1 MTNTKRAVALLLA
14 LMMIFAGAIHVFAAT
29 QMTIAVISL
38 PRAADTNKGDWG
50 LADLYLLGGWETI
63 ATNSYLVYCKDS
75 HSGQVVYCIEPGHG
89 VRTGNVL
96 TQESNSSYWASYP
109 SSNNPTLEPSEIRTL
124 LERVL
129 QYGWHGNGNT
139 SWDSTKAS
147 DAEDIA
153 ALIATQM
160 LVWEV
165 VVGERTSYFS
175 HVDASRRGFDNVM
188 DGISSGNPLY
198 DEIWDAY
205 DYIVSSIQNQT
216 LIPSFMSDNEADA
229 NTYELVWDGTRYSV
243 TLTDTNGVLRD
254 CTFKTDSTALQ
265 CSISGNKITF
275 YTTNANETEIAV
287 VAEKEGTRKNV
298 IVWSDGN
305 ICGGDQD
312 VISYGT
318 EIDDTVTGYLNLS
331 LTPSAG
337 TIKIIKTSEDG
348 NVSGF
353 SFILSG
359 DGVNK
364 TVSTDEN
371 GIAVIENLAPGT
383 YTVTEVEND
392 MYNPQEPKTVIVENG
407 KTSVVEFYNTIKTGG
422 IKIIKSSEDD
432 KISGIT
438 FKVSGNGFEET
449 VGTDENGIVTIAG
462 LQPGKYT
469 VTEET
474 ADGYEEQQPETVVV
488 EGGKTAE
495 VRFFNTLRV
504 GSLKVIKTSEDGLV
518 EGIRFKLSGTSVT
531 GDTIE
536 EYMVTDANGVAMFEN
551 IPIGSY
557 TVEEMDTATK
567 YVAPANQQI
576 NIVHNETTECTF
588 NNVLKKFSLVLK
600 KSDIE
605 TGGAQGG
612 ATLEGAVYG
621 LYKGGELIESFTTG
635 ADGSFTTGY
644 YVCGD
649 DYTVKEIVPS
659 KGYLLD
665 ETVYALDVSAES
677 YTIERNSVALDV
689 TEQVIKGS
697 VQLTKVDKN
706 FPENKLTGA
715 EFEVYVDTNGN
726 KMLDENDEL
735 LGKLTE
741 AERGIYNMS
750 GLVYGGYFVKETLAP
765 KGFILDDNAYYFE
778 ITEDGKAVVVENEAG
793 VGFVN
798 ESYSGSLKIVKTSSD
813 GKVEGF
819 SFRVKSDNGYD
830 KTFTTNK
837 NGEIVIE
844 NLRIGTYTISE
855 IANGASS
862 NYIMPAAKTA
872 TVIKDSVTK
881 VEMHNMLRE
890 TPKTGDTRMPGLWLG
905 IATISIF
912 GAVTFFYLSN
922 KKRKNER

>member
-14 LMMIFAGAIHVFAAT
+14 LMMIFAGSIHAFAAT

-165 VVGERTSYFS
+165 VVGERTSSFS

-243 TLTDTNGVLRD
+243 TLTDANGVLRD

-265 CSISGNKITF
+265 CSISGNKMTF

-422 IKIIKSSEDD
+422 IKII
-432 KISGIT
+432 
-438 FKVSGNGFEET
+438 
-449 VGTDENGIVTIAG
+449 
-462 LQPGKYT
+462 
-469 VTEET
+469 
-474 ADGYEEQQPETVVV
+474 
-488 EGGKTAE
+488 
-495 VRFFNTLRV
+495 
-504 GSLKVIKTSEDGLV
+504 
-518 EGIRFKLSGTSVT
+518 
-531 GDTIE
+531 
-536 EYMVTDANGVAMFEN
+536 
-551 IPIGSY
+551 
-557 TVEEMDTATK
+557 
-567 YVAPANQQI
+567 
-576 NIVHNETTECTF
+576 
-588 NNVLKKFSLVLK
+588 
-600 KSDIE
+600 
-605 TGGAQGG
+605 
-612 ATLEGAVYG
+612 
-621 LYKGGELIESFTTG
+621 
-635 ADGSFTTGY
+635 
-644 YVCGD
+644 
-649 DYTVKEIVPS
+649 
-659 KGYLLD
+659 
-665 ETVYALDVSAES
+665 
-677 YTIERNSVALDV
+677 
-689 TEQVIKGS
+689 
-697 VQLTKVDKN
+697 
-706 FPENKLTGA
+706 
-715 EFEVYVDTNGN
+715 
-726 KMLDENDEL
+726 
-735 LGKLTE
+735 
-741 AERGIYNMS
+741 
-750 GLVYGGYFVKETLAP
+750 
-765 KGFILDDNAYYFE
+765 
-778 ITEDGKAVVVENEAG
+778 
-793 VGFVN
+793 
-798 ESYSGSLKIVKTSSD
+798 
-813 GKVEGF
+813 
-819 SFRVKSDNGYD
+819 
-830 KTFTTNK
+830 
-837 NGEIVIE
+837 
-844 NLRIGTYTISE
+844 
-855 IANGASS
+855 
-862 NYIMPAAKTA
+862 
-872 TVIKDSVTK
+872 
-881 VEMHNMLRE
+881 
-890 TPKTGDTRMPGLWLG
+890 
-905 IATISIF
+905 
-912 GAVTFFYLSN
+912 
-922 KKRKNER
+922 